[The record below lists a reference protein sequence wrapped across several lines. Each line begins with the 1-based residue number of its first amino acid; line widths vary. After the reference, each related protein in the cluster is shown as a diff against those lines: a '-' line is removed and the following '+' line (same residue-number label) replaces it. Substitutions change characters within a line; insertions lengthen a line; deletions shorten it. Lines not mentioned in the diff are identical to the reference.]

1 MAVMAKQALDT
12 SELLDDVFR
21 SDYQWLTH
29 KLRYRL
35 GCGEN
40 AEDVASETFT
50 QLAALPHLDEV
61 REPRAMLM
69 TIASRVVYEVRRR
82 RDQERSHL
90 YYLAQ
95 RPDRQADSPERR
107 QLLLCEL
114 DAIEAALQ
122 GLSDRARQAFYLSQL
137 DGLTY
142 AEIGLRLGVSA
153 SMVRQYVAK
162 ALAQCRSVAHPDGK

>member
-1 MAVMAKQALDT
+1 MAEQALRS

-35 GCGEN
+35 GCGDN

-50 QLAALPHLDEV
+50 QLAAMPSLEEV
-61 REPRAMLM
+61 REPRSMLI

-82 RDQERSHL
+82 KKQERAHL

-95 RPDRQADSPERR
+95 RPEDTPASPERKHM
-107 QLLLCEL
+107 LLQEL
-114 DAIEAALQ
+114 GCIEQALE
-122 GLSDRARQAFYLSQL
+122 GLSPRARQAFYLSQL
-137 DGLTY
+137 EGLTY
-142 AEIGLRLGVSA
+142 AEIGERLGVSA
-153 SMVRQYVAK
+153 SMVRQYMAK
-162 ALAQCRSVAHPDGK
+162 ALQLCRDIGHPEAN

>member
-1 MAVMAKQALDT
+1 MTEQALRS

-50 QLAALPHLDEV
+50 QLAAMPGLEEV
-61 REPRAMLM
+61 REPRSMLI

-82 RDQERSHL
+82 KKQERAHL
-90 YYLAQ
+90 YYLSQ
-95 RPDRQADSPERR
+95 RPEDIHASPERR
-107 QLLLCEL
+107 HMIMQEL
-114 DAIEAALQ
+114 DCIEDALE
-122 GLSDRARQAFYLSQL
+122 GLSQRARQAFYLSQL
-137 DGLTY
+137 EGLTY
-142 AEIGLRLGVSA
+142 AEIGERLGVSA
-153 SMVRQYVAK
+153 SMVRQYMAK
-162 ALAQCRSVAHPDGK
+162 ALDQCRRVAHPDAN